1 MYKFIGGDQ
10 REYGPVSADQ
20 IREWIGEGRANG
32 DTLVQAKGSN
42 DWVAISTL
50 SEFAEAL
57 AAQAAR
63 VLAPAKSPTANEWEA
78 QSDYYAAR
86 AANLDIWSCMERSWN
101 LLRKH
106 TGLLVGASA
115 VLLVISVLL
124 DFIPLV
130 GTVANAV
137 LGLALWGGL
146 DWVFLKLIRGR
157 HAEFSDTF
165 VGFQVS
171 FVPLML
177 AGIVTTVLIC
187 LGLVLCL
194 IPGIYLIV
202 AWLGFSPL
210 LIIDKRMDFWP
221 ALELSRKVVTRNWWS
236 VFALFVLTAIV
247 FLGGLVALLIGVFFT
262 LPLATGAVVYAYED
276 IFGDS
281 PSRRS

>member
-10 REYGPVSADQ
+10 REYGPVSVDQ
-20 IREWIGEGRANG
+20 IRQWIGEGRANG
-32 DTLVQAKGSN
+32 DTLVQAEGSN
-42 DWVAISTL
+42 DWAAIKTL
-50 SEFAEAL
+50 SDFAEAL
-57 AAQAAR
+57 ATQAAR
-63 VLAPAKSPTANEWEA
+63 ASAPAISSTPNELEA

-86 AANLDIWSCMERSWN
+86 AANLDIWSCMERSWK
-101 LLRKH
+101 LVRKH
-106 TGLLVGASA
+106 SGLLVGASA
-115 VLLVISVLL
+115 VVLVVSVLL
-124 DFIPLV
+124 DLIPLV

-146 DWVFLKLIRGR
+146 DWLFLKLIRGQR
-157 HAEFSDTF
+157 ADFLDTF
-165 VGFQVS
+165 VGFQIS

-177 AGIVTTVLIC
+177 AGIVTTVLVS

-210 LIIDKRMDFWP
+210 LIIDKRMDFWS
-221 ALELSRKVVTRNWWS
+221 ALELSRKVVTTNWWS

-247 FLGGLVALLIGVFFT
+247 FLGGLVGLLIGVFFT

-276 IFGDS
+276 IFGNS